1 MDSESCGWIMNFT
14 MLVCLIILFCFTV
27 LMLQLLFK
35 IWRDYYGIVLELF
48 IKCSSRDVCR
58 EGKICQ
64 VALDYRDCYFVDLR
78 RSKLLE
84 WYWGRTKAKAF
95 RFSWSTTGMTLK
107 LCSLFHKQF
116 SVSFGCW
123 NKYLKPRYLIGH
135 IFCKCNIESLKDQS
149 NDISQEAFSLDDKN
163 LASFW
168 QFF

>member
-1 MDSESCGWIMNFT
+1 MIW
-14 MLVCLIILFCFTV
+14 TV
-27 LMLQLLFK
+27 K
-35 IWRDYYGIVLELF
+35 VGDIVF

-64 VALDYRDCYFVDLR
+64 VALDETYRDCYFVDLR
-78 RSKLLE
+78 WSELLE

-149 NDISQEAFSLDDKN
+149 NGIIPRSFFIRWQKFIFF
-163 LASFW
+163 LAIFLIGQWIGNFLS
-168 QFF
+168 